1 MNDGRKESA
10 ESTVTEKSGTKNQ
23 EEDGSIL
30 ITTRNPEE
38 KDMSGNGLNES
49 NLSQEINTGRKY
61 ILDPK
66 RRRTESE
73 LVLDENGPENMQ
85 MDGPHTTD
93 KIVELIGSKNLKVA
107 GSGDQTRPEL

>member
-49 NLSQEINTGRKY
+49 NLS
-61 ILDPK
+61 
-66 RRRTESE
+66 
-73 LVLDENGPENMQ
+73 
-85 MDGPHTTD
+85 
-93 KIVELIGSKNLKVA
+93 
-107 GSGDQTRPEL
+107 